1 MRHVIKTVE
10 TAIATGD
17 KAAAQAAIKAAQPL
31 LQRAANKGVVHR
43 NTISRKLSRMSS
55 RIKAIAA

>member
-1 MRHVIKTVE
+1 MRHVIKSVE

-17 KAAAQAAIKAAQPL
+17 KTAAQAAIKAAQPL

-55 RIKAIAA
+55 RIKALAS